1 LASDP
6 GPIPEASPI
15 IEVGFASPER
25 QNRWTVGFR
34 IILAIPHL
42 LWLTLLSFAAF
53 FVVIIGWFGALLM
66 GRLPSWVGP
75 FLTRV
80 IQYHTRVFA
89 YLYLMLDKYPPF
101 SLRDESYP
109 VVVETNPG
117 PLNRV
122 AVFFRLVLLVPVYLL
137 ATWLCAGLGVSMI
150 VIWIVVLAKG
160 RMPGVVAQA
169 IAATLRFIVRTW
181 GYGMLVTSA
190 YPSGLYGEPEDVAV
204 PLAQAAPVEAWA
216 SLAKASPSSRVP

>member
-1 LASDP
+1 
-6 GPIPEASPI
+6 
-15 IEVGFASPER
+15 
-25 QNRWTVGFR
+25 
-34 IILAIPHL
+34 
-42 LWLTLLSFAAF
+42 
-53 FVVIIGWFGALLM
+53 
-66 GRLPSWVGP
+66 
-75 FLTRV
+75 
-80 IQYHTRVFA
+80 
-89 YLYLMLDKYPPF
+89 
-101 SLRDESYP
+101 

-137 ATWLCAGLGVSMI
+137 ATWLSAGLGVSMI

-204 PLAQAAPVEAWA
+204 PLAQAAPVEGA
-216 SLAKASPSSRVP
+216 SQADAAPVMPVARPRTARLQLSKGARRLVTTFLVIGIIQNVTTNALNVRAGEVDRSGQTTIETRTVD